1 VTPSLDR
8 EIGMGG
14 YATSFAGCG
23 GAIKQSAGDFAVS
36 EILREGAAA
45 SARGDSGYAVFV
57 MKKSGIDT
65 PHALQAVRRATGMRL
80 KALGLKDARAVTEQY
95 VCATSRSAPLEAYSG
110 RGVSLAPVGRAPRPL
125 SGGDMEANA
134 FAIVV
139 RGHDGTLGGF
149 AEWDGVPNYYAYQR
163 FGGARPVT
171 HLIGRAIVA
180 GDWARAVAEVIG
192 PEWEGVPY
200 ARMAREMPRG
210 MDIERGVASAM
221 ASGAGELAALRTV
234 PVGTRRLYVQAHQS
248 HIFNRTLAAAIASGE
263 PLEARDGDVCYGE
276 GGRLGRSGPGGGGAL
291 AIPLVGHSYY
301 ARTRFARLVAGVM
314 REEGASPRDFAV
326 RGMQEA
332 AAAGGFR
339 AAMALPLAASVEGDT
354 VRVTLRRGSYATAVM
369 REVIKPPDPAAA
381 GLAG

>member
-1 VTPSLDR
+1 
-8 EIGMGG
+8 MGG
-14 YATSFAGCG
+14 YATAFAGCG
-23 GAIKQSAGDFAVS
+23 GAIKQSAADFAVS
-36 EILREGAAA
+36 EVLGEAAMA
-45 SARGDSGYAVFV
+45 SARGDAGYAVFV

-65 PHALQAVRRATGMRL
+65 PHALQAVRRGTGMRL

-95 VCATSRSAPLEAYSG
+95 VCATSRSARLEPYSG
-110 RGVSLAPVGRAPRPL
+110 RGVSLVPVGRAPRPL
-125 SGGDMEANA
+125 SGGDMVANA
-134 FAIVV
+134 FAVVV

-171 HLIGRAIVA
+171 HLIGRAIVS

-200 ARMAREMPRG
+200 AEMAREMPRG
-210 MDIERGVASAM
+210 MDIERSVASAM
-221 ASGAGELAALRTV
+221 ASGAGELAALRSV
-234 PVGTRRLYVQAHQS
+234 PVGTRRLYVQAYQS
-248 HIFNRTLAAAIASGE
+248 HMFNRTLAAAVASGE
-263 PLEARDGDVCYGE
+263 ALEARDGDVCYGD
-276 GGRLGRSGPGGGGAL
+276 GGRLGRHGAGGGAL

-301 ARTRFARLVAGVM
+301 AKTRFARLVADIM

-339 AAMALPLAASVEGDT
+339 AAMARPLAASVEGDT
-354 VRVTLRRGSYATAVM
+354 VRVTLRRGSYATALM

>member
-1 VTPSLDR
+1 VIPSLDR

-23 GAIKQSAGDFAVS
+23 GAIKQGAEDFAVS
-36 EILREGAAA
+36 EVLRGEAMA
-45 SARGDSGYAVFV
+45 SAKGDSGYAVFV

-65 PHALQAVRRATGMRL
+65 PHALQEVRRATGMRL

-95 VCATSRSAPLEAYSG
+95 VCATSRSVRLEAHSG
-110 RGVSLAPVGRAPRPL
+110 GRVSLVPVGRAPRPL

-171 HLIGRAIVA
+171 HRIGRAIVA

-192 PEWEGVPY
+192 PEWEGVPH

-234 PVGTRRLYVQAHQS
+234 PVGTRRLYVQAYQS

-263 PLEARDGDVCYGE
+263 PLVARDGDVCYGG
-276 GGRLGRSGPGGGGAL
+276 GGRLGRSGPGGGNL
-291 AIPLVGHSYY
+291 AIPLMGHSYY
-301 ARTRFARLVAGVM
+301 ARTRFARLVAEVM
-314 REEGASPRDFAV
+314 RGEGASPRDFAV

>member
-1 VTPSLDR
+1 MTPSLDR
-8 EIGMGG
+8 EIGMGAH
-14 YATSFAGCG
+14 ATSFAGCG
-23 GAIKQSAGDFAVS
+23 GSIKRDASDFAVS
-36 EILREGAAA
+36 EVLGEEAMEM
-45 SARGDSGYAVFV
+45 SRGGDGYAVFV

-95 VCATSRSAPLEAYSG
+95 VCATSRSTRLEAYSG
-110 RGVSLAPVGRAPRPL
+110 RGVSLVPVGRAPRPL
-125 SGGDMEANA
+125 RGGDMVGNS

-139 RGHDGTLGGF
+139 RGHDGTLGDF

-171 HLIGRAIVA
+171 HAIGRAIVA
-180 GDWARAVAEVIG
+180 GDWARAVAEVLG
-192 PEWEGVPY
+192 RAGEGMTH
-200 ARMAREMPRG
+200 AEMARGLPRG

-234 PVGTRRLYVQAHQS
+234 PVGTRRLYVQAYQS
-248 HIFNRTLAAAIASGE
+248 YIFNRTLAAAIDAGE
-263 PLEARDGDVCYGE
+263 PLAARDGDVCYGA
-276 GGRLGRSGPGGGGAL
+276 GGRLCRHGAGGGAAL
-291 AIPLVGHSYY
+291 AIPLMGHSYY
-301 ARTRFARLVAGVM
+301 ARTRFAGLVAEVM

-332 AAAGGFR
+332 AAEGGFR
-339 AAMALPLAASVEGDT
+339 TAMALPREASVGGDC
-354 VRVTLRRGSYATAVM
+354 VRVTLRRGSYATALM